1 MLASLTHPCS
11 GAFCDLELSPSRYRN
26 VLDCCHLLPKI
37 QNHII
42 WCENLTLHVMGG
54 GMVFRPI
61 IRSHQCS
68 QAPIKYEFF
77 LLTPWPRSQWK
88 RMSMAFVP
96 FGWTHKLTMLSAVEL
111 SVWTGVGGCKWL
123 ISSKILR
130 SSTPFHA
137 FIYNAPISAS
147 AAEDITDLI
156 MDASL

>member
-11 GAFCDLELSPSRYRN
+11 GAFCDLELPPSRYRN
-26 VLDCCHLLPKI
+26 LLDFCHLLPKI

-54 GMVFRPI
+54 NGFSSNNALASMFPGANKI
-61 IRSHQCS
+61 WI
-68 QAPIKYEFF
+68 F
-77 LLTPWPRSQWK
+77 LLTPRPRSQWK
-88 RMSMAFVP
+88 RMPMAFVP

-111 SVWTGVGGCKWL
+111 SVWTGVGSCKWL

-137 FIYNAPISAS
+137 FIYSAPISAS